1 MTDTDGMSLVLGGSA
16 FGALCTLAGAWIRA
30 RYGRAKVEP
39 QPLEVAP
46 APKFVTCEQCET
58 HRRAMAERVDAVE
71 TMQTRVLDKL
81 DLIEQH
87 NEDRA
92 RRLHARLDPISESAA
107 KSAALLA
114 NHLEDHR
121 NGK

>member
-1 MTDTDGMSLVLGGSA
+1 MADFSATADALKIFLSGIAGILGVVVGRRSVNVKADPPLDVSLKQ
-16 FGALCTLAGAWIRA
+16 R
-30 RYGRAKVEP
+30 
-39 QPLEVAP
+39 
-46 APKFVTCEQCET
+46 FVTCEQCEA
-58 HRRAMAERVDAVE
+58 HRKAMTERVDAVE

-81 DLIEQH
+81 DMIEQH